1 MMYYWNYYQYQNSL
15 LALKINNNDDVIFY
29 LTNTYGIY
37 KYSRNWT
44 QLGVY
49 LNYDNYN
56 NYGKLIY
63 SSKNDHLLVTS
74 GSAPKIDVFDSNLN
88 FIKSIN
94 TSTIDYYY
102 NYFFYYGTVDSSTTD
117 IKEYNNQFF
126 VTTRSSFVFVL
137 ENEVVISNFSTLCV
151 SINALEIDSNGL
163 LALLCSNKIYVYN
176 SNGQYM
182 NISWASLVPY
192 PVDLGFD
199 ADGNFLII
207 STNGVF
213 LLNTEATII
222 QSNVT
227 LDSCTLKSNFLI

>member
-1 MMYYWNYYQYQNSL
+1 MTLILKFDNNWNFMTYTLISSAKAL
-15 LALKINNNDDVIFY
+15 LVLDFNNTHDTVIYITAIN
-29 LTNTYGIY
+29 GIY
-37 KYSRNWT
+37 KYSSNLT
-44 QLGVY
+44 QLAFY
-49 LNYDNYN
+49 FNSTHD
-56 NYGKLIY
+56 YGKLIY
-63 SSKNDHLLVTS
+63 SSTTDHLLVTS
-74 GSAPKIDVFDSNLN
+74 GSEIDVFDRYIT
-88 FIKSIN
+88 FIKSISISY
-94 TSTIDYYY
+94 TATGIE
-102 NYFFYYGTVDSSTTD
+102 
-117 IKEYNNQFF
+117 EYNNQFF
-126 VTTRSSFVFVL
+126 VTTSSSYVYVL
-137 ENEVVISNFSTLCV
+137 VNEVVISSFSTLCG
-151 SINALEIDSNGL
+151 SINGLAIDSNGL

-227 LDSCTLKSNFLI
+227 IDSCTLKSNFLI